1 MIYVA
6 FEGGE
11 GCGKSTQARLLA
23 DRLGAVLT
31 HEPGGT
37 PLGVDLRRLLLT
49 PDQSPIGARAE
60 TLLMA
65 ADRAQHLETVVE
77 PALAAGRAVVS
88 DRSAYSSLAYQG
100 GGRGLGVE
108 AVRELNEWAVRGR
121 WPDLVVLLDLDP
133 QRAASRLGRSLDR
146 LEQEARSFHE
156 VVHRTFR
163 ALAAG
168 EPERFLV
175 LDAASPVERLA
186 QQVWEAVA
194 ARRSEVA

>member
-23 DRLGAVLT
+23 ERLGAVLT

-37 PLGVDLRRLLLT
+37 PLGGDLRRLLLT
-49 PDQSPIGARAE
+49 PGQSPIGARAE

-65 ADRAQHLETVVE
+65 ADRAEHLDAVVE
-77 PALAAGRAVVS
+77 PALAAGRPVVS

-121 WPDLVVLLDLDP
+121 WPNLVVLLDLDP
-133 QRAASRLGRSLDR
+133 QRAAGRLGQSLDR

-168 EPERFLV
+168 EPERFIV
-175 LDAASPVERLA
+175 LDAANPVGHLA
-186 QQVWEAVA
+186 EQVWDAVA
-194 ARRSEVA
+194 AHPSRVA